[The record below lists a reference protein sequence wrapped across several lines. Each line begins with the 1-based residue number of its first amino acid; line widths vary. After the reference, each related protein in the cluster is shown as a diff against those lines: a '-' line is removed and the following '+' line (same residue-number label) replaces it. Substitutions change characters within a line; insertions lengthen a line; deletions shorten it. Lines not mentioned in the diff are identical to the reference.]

1 MVHKEGEE
9 NNNNNKHYWAKSNPS
24 YVMAH
29 LATPS
34 SNYLVRDL
42 VSHTR
47 RVCSLYK
54 KMLRDIDWSED
65 DFWEGRFKKL
75 QLRAEF
81 DKHKNIKDMR
91 AAKALLETHEQNFLT
106 TMHPYT
112 AYGLEWH
119 PYSKEGIA
127 YGRNMLSPDFVMDNY
142 HPLEKAQYPYYFAK
156 REAMKEEYLKLWKKK
171 MVKPGSPETSTGG
184 HH

>member
-1 MVHKEGEE
+1 M
-9 NNNNNKHYWAKSNPS
+9 SF
-24 YVMAH
+24 AH
-29 LATPS
+29 LATPT

-54 KMLRDIDWSED
+54 KMLRDIDWSETE
-65 DFWEGRFKKL
+65 FFEARFKKL

-91 AAKALLETHEQNFLT
+91 AAKALLEATEQNFLR
-106 TMHPYT
+106 TMHPYM
-112 AYGLEWH
+112 ANNIEWH

-127 YGRNMLSPDFVMDNY
+127 YQRNMESPDYVMDAY
-142 HPLEKAQYPYYFAK
+142 HPLEKAQYPYYFEK
-156 REAMKEEYLKLWKKK
+156 REQMKEDYMRMWKKK
-171 MVKPGSPETSTGG
+171 MVKPNSPETSTSS